1 MMILKGNPSIHHPL
15 LLPTPQILGALDD
28 EEADVEDT
36 PDNAGRDLACS
47 RRQAWADVSLRH
59 ALDAAR
65 TIETVQKA
73 VAEATASHA
82 GAWRTGRGEDHFVM
96 ARLLADD
103 ARARAAKAAANP
115 GRPLDAYAVLSDDE
129 DQQVRPRQV
138 ADQQS
143 GMPTGA
149 AGALLP
155 QHPLGGHYPAGGL
168 GAARAA
174 AAGTGGLGNALG
186 APAPG
191 VGLPLQGL
199 PAGGVAGGVKHE
211 PASAVAAGAG
221 AGAAGPAHAPGQV
234 KTEGGAAGVPGASLG
249 LQMGHATPG
258 QAAGVAFGVAAG
270 GGLGAQQQQQQAQ
283 QLAGAGA
290 LGELKQESKADV
302 KPPLTLA
309 QQPPQQL
316 LQQAQQPQQASN
328 ALGAFGGLGDFNAFV
343 VSWSSVVT
351 PAAAG
356 GAYG

>member
-1 MMILKGNPSIHHPL
+1 MMNLKGKLYLHHPL

-73 VAEATASHA
+73 VAEAVASHA
-82 GAWRTGRGEDHFVM
+82 GAWRTGRGEDRFVM

-129 DQQVRPRQV
+129 DQQVRPRQA

-143 GMPTGA
+143 GVPTGA
-149 AGALLP
+149 AGALPP

-168 GAARAA
+168 GAAGAA
-174 AAGTGGLGNALG
+174 AAGIGGLGGGLG
-186 APAPG
+186 VPAPG

-199 PAGGVAGGVKHE
+199 PAGGMAGGVKHE
-211 PASAVAAGAG
+211 PASAAAPG
-221 AGAAGPAHAPGQV
+221 AGAAAAGPGHAPGQV
-234 KTEGGAAGVPGASLG
+234 KAEGGAAGVQGALSG
-249 LQMGHATPG
+249 AHVGQAMPG
-258 QAAGVAFGVAAG
+258 QAAGGAFGAAAG
-270 GGLGAQQQQQQAQ
+270 AGLGAQQQQPAQ

-290 LGELKQESKADV
+290 LGELKQESKVDV
-302 KPPLTLA
+302 KPQPPA
-309 QQPPQQL
+309 QQPPQQP
-316 LQQAQQPQQASN
+316 LQQAQQPQQPSN

-356 GAYG
+356 SAYG

>member
-1 MMILKGNPSIHHPL
+1 MKRCQKNLVAYQENPYPCHPL

-73 VAEATASHA
+73 VAEAAASHG
-82 GAWRTGRGEDHFVM
+82 GAWRTGRGEDRFVM

-129 DQQVRPRQV
+129 DQQARPRQA

-143 GMPTGA
+143 GAA
-149 AGALLP
+149 AGAMPP

-168 GAARAA
+168 GAAGAA
-174 AAGTGGLGNALG
+174 AAGVGGLGGGLG
-186 APAPG
+186 MPAPG

-199 PAGGVAGGVKHE
+199 PAGGMAGGVKHE
-211 PASAVAAGAG
+211 PASAAAPG
-221 AGAAGPAHAPGQV
+221 AGAAAAGPGHALGQV
-234 KTEGGAAGVPGASLG
+234 KVEGGAAGV
-249 LQMGHATPG
+249 QHVVQATPG
-258 QAAGVAFGVAAG
+258 QAAGVAFGAAAG
-270 GGLGAQQQQQQAQ
+270 ARMGMEQQQPAQ

-290 LGELKQESKADV
+290 LGELKQESKVDV
-302 KPPLTLA
+302 KPQPPA
-309 QQPPQQL
+309 QQPPQQA
-316 LQQAQQPQQASN
+316 LQQAQQPQQPSN

-351 PAAAG
+351 LAAAG
-356 GAYG
+356 IAYG